1 MSRARGSEPEGAPVA
16 LSADELRA
24 CGAQEDETY
33 QTAVYAQ
40 ADSDYSVLTLVPGE
54 GDLAG
59 LKVGVVPVA
68 AGSDDTD
75 IVALPASAMAAR
87 RRAGKAVPHRFVTS
101 KAEITSEARSEYA
114 VGQAQDAGEDGVVP
128 VVEVCLVRAGL
139 PAPTG
144 GRGLTLL
151 ATREPQS
158 TVRSSIK
165 TASPR
170 CR

>member
-40 ADSDYSVLTLVPGE
+40 ADPDYSVLTLVPGE

-101 KAEITSEARSEYA
+101 KAEITSEARSEHA
-114 VGQAQDAGEDGVVP
+114 VDQAQDAGEDGVVP
-128 VVEVCLVRAGL
+128 AVEVCFC
-139 PAPTG
+139 
-144 GRGLTLL
+144 LL
-151 ATREPQS
+151 YTSP
-158 TVRSSIK
+158 
-165 TASPR
+165 SPR
-170 CR
+170 D